1 MSVLPRSLLARSI
14 LLISLILIASQLA
27 WIQFYRM
34 SSAQSRS
41 ELVASSIVRVLDT
54 VSTALDTMPAASRR
68 KFSERLPEQQNI
80 RLYPASSLDVDELAV
95 PNSPLLVAVEAQLK
109 RDRTLTP
116 RVLAMIE
123 DLDHSLWV
131 KIQVKQQ
138 GYWVVFSPESFQLPP
153 AAAWAGWSVVSLG
166 LALFGGLALML
177 RVNRPLQALA
187 DAADEIA
194 AGKTP
199 ATLPEKGP
207 SEIRSLSRAF
217 NRMTEALAQQES
229 NRAVL
234 LAGVSHDLRTPL
246 ARLRLAI
253 EMSAS
258 RVSPAM
264 RESMSLDI
272 EEMDAIIDQFLEFAR
287 EGAAEKMDAQAD
299 LNALVKSLAERY
311 EKRGERISAA
321 LNPLPLLPLKPLA
334 TQRMVTNLVENAL
347 RYGKGPVEIETHR
360 EGDCAVLS
368 VLDRGPGIA
377 PADAEKALQPF
388 TRLNDA
394 RSDTGGAG
402 LGLAIVDRVAR
413 MHGGRVRL
421 SPREG
426 GGLEARVEL
435 PLRQPPL
442 EEAA

>member
-1 MSVLPRSLLARSI
+1 MSR
-14 LLISLILIASQLA
+14 
-27 WIQFYRM
+27 
-34 SSAQSRS
+34 
-41 ELVASSIVRVLDT
+41 
-54 VSTALDTMPAASRR
+54 MPAAV
-68 KFSERLPEQQNI
+68 I
-80 RLYPASSLDVDELAV
+80 
-95 PNSPLLVAVEAQLK
+95 
-109 RDRTLTP
+109 
-116 RVLAMIE
+116 
-123 DLDHSLWV
+123 
-131 KIQVKQQ
+131 
-138 GYWVVFSPESFQLPP
+138 
-153 AAAWAGWSVVSLG
+153 
-166 LALFGGLALML
+166 
-177 RVNRPLQALA
+177 
-187 DAADEIA
+187 
-194 AGKTP
+194 
-199 ATLPEKGP
+199 
-207 SEIRSLSRAF
+207 
-217 NRMTEALAQQES
+217 
-229 NRAVL
+229 
-234 LAGVSHDLRTPL
+234 
-246 ARLRLAI
+246 
-253 EMSAS
+253 
-258 RVSPAM
+258 
-264 RESMSLDI
+264 
-272 EEMDAIIDQFLEFAR
+272 AR

-377 PADAEKALQPF
+377 PADAEKVLQPF

-421 SPREG
+421 STREG

>member
-287 EGAAEKMDAQAD
+287 EGAAEKLDAQAD

-377 PADAEKALQPF
+377 PADAEKVLQPF

-421 SPREG
+421 STREG

>member
-377 PADAEKALQPF
+377 PADAEKVLQPF

-421 SPREG
+421 STREG